1 VTGLSA
7 AAPTASSLKY
17 YPADMTSGNFMPP
30 SGTSPTGTFFNAT
43 FTGAPSRV
51 RPPVRALS
59 MRRALL
65 SAVLIFSC
73 LPLSGIT
80 AFSADGRAGKERNS
94 SRNAVANGG
103 GREGAA
109 AQASAAQPGTQGAA
123 PEGTPP
129 ASEVTPGEQGAPAYE
144 YTEPVFG
151 DNRVSY
157 SFLVLRTLAILAV
170 LVVAVYFVMRI
181 FLKNRRKIVT
191 GTDIIK
197 VLATYPLAG
206 NKSIQIMEIAEK
218 VFILGVTES
227 NINMITSVEDKETID
242 RIKLQSSK
250 ETKGGF
256 QSFKDQLMK
265 LISGKAFTGQGQIS
279 NFSDFKQRISKM
291 RKR

>member
-1 VTGLSA
+1 MTGLSA
-7 AAPTASSLKY
+7 AAPAASSQEY
-17 YPADMTSGNFMPP
+17 YPADTTGSTFVPP
-30 SGTSPTGTFFNAT
+30 SGTSSP
-43 FTGAPSRV
+43 V
-51 RPPVRALS
+51 WPPVRAFIL
-59 MRRALL
+59 RTALL
-65 SAVLIFSC
+65 SAVLIFSY
-73 LPLSGIT
+73 LSAPGIT
-80 AFSADGRAGKERNS
+80 AFAADRRAGKERNTS
-94 SRNAVANGG
+94 GNTV
-103 GREGAA
+103 
-109 AQASAAQPGTQGAA
+109 AQPGTEGA
-123 PEGTPP
+123 PP
-129 ASEVTPGEQGAPAYE
+129 ASAQTPGEQGAPAYE
-144 YTEPVFG
+144 YTEPEFG

-157 SFLVLRTLAILAV
+157 SLLVLRTLAILAV
-170 LVVAVYFVMRI
+170 LVVAVYIVMRI

-197 VLATYPLAG
+197 VIATYPLAG

-218 VFILGVTES
+218 VFILGVTDS